1 MKRMWSFERGFP
13 FRALVKILLEKAGST
28 KSQRYKVTVRGS
40 TQKIEQG
47 AEKENSGLSEVKD
60 HENK

>member
-1 MKRMWSFERGFP
+1 MERMWSFERGFP
-13 FRALVKILLEKAGST
+13 FRALLKILLKASLI
-28 KSQRYKVTVRGS
+28 KSQRYKVTARGS

-47 AEKENSGLSEVKD
+47 AKKENSGLSEIKN